1 MRNAYEGMCIHE
13 RSRDDRGSNTP
24 ETDSAMKRATVTA
37 AIIDP
42 RVNLIDKNI
51 LADVRDKERM
61 SAAAKTATIIL
72 PASVDMIDSKY
83 CIGVLTF
90 LVLFI

>member
-1 MRNAYEGMCIHE
+1 
-13 RSRDDRGSNTP
+13 
-24 ETDSAMKRATVTA
+24 MKRATVIA

-51 LADVRDKERM
+51 LAEVKDMDRI

-72 PASVDMIDSKY
+72 PASVDIAESQY
-83 CIGVLTF
+83 CIMGYSPSLWLYMRIPIT
-90 LVLFI
+90 